1 MAINIDLIADVKGV
15 IKGTRQIGDALDD
28 VADDLKDL
36 GKDGDRLEDDLSGAF
51 KGIGKEGD
59 RLEDKASAVFKSV
72 GDDARKAGKD
82 IGREVKDGTD
92 KAGDGLNEMKDEAA
106 GTAREAAASFGSIE
120 DGADALQEVLANAFV
135 GFGPA
140 GAAAGLA
147 AAAGIGLA
155 ITAMQDAAAT
165 STEAKQ
171 KAVDMVDA
179 IAEAGGNLAD
189 IDLADRI
196 KSWGREVI
204 EDNWMTFWADES
216 STKFQEVAKDA
227 EAFGVKAKDA
237 IRAASGSADDSRQ
250 FLQETA
256 DDWQVL
262 TERMEEGSRVSADG
276 AISFDDGAL
285 AAKRQRDALSDLR
298 GQAEENIRVTEN
310 AVQIYELENEAIGEN
325 TAALEAA
332 KEATEQA
339 NEALRDRADALTE
352 SANAAMGAD
361 EAELNYVATLQQS
374 QKDIEANG
382 KTVDINT
389 EAGRANR
396 ETLLEMAGA
405 SRQLIDAQI
414 AQGGTTAEVTKTTQG
429 ARDAF
434 VQAAQAA
441 GFTKDQAHAL
451 ADQYGLIPKNVDTHV
466 KAHNIPETEAAINNV
481 ARARNVPVH
490 LNPQGQAVENYIAGM
505 NGRPVYVDIVPRNGT
520 GRGIN

>member
-36 GKDGDRLEDDLSGAF
+36 GKDGE
-51 KGIGKEGD
+51 
-59 RLEDKASAVFKSV
+59 RLEDKVSAAFKGM

-140 GAAAGLA
+140 GMAAGLV

-155 ITAMQDAAAT
+155 ISAMQESAETAT
-165 STEAKQ
+165 AAKQ

-179 IAEAGGNLAD
+179 LAEAGGSLAD
-189 IDLADRI
+189 VDVAERI

-227 EAFGVKAKDA
+227 ETFGVRAGDA
-237 IRAASGSADDSRQ
+237 IRAASGSADDSRK
-250 FLQETA
+250 FLEETA
-256 DDWQVL
+256 DDWQEL
-262 TERMEEGSRVSADG
+262 SRRIDEGSSVTM
-276 AISFDDGAL
+276 DGAL
-285 AAKRQRDALSDLR
+285 AFDEGALAAQKQRDALSDLR
-298 GQAEENIRVTEN
+298 GQAEENIRVTED
-310 AVQIYELENEAIGEN
+310 AVEIYELESEAMGDS
-325 TAALEAA
+325 AA
-332 KEATEQA
+332 ATERA
-339 NEALRDRADALTE
+339 NEALKARADALDE

-405 SRQLIDAQI
+405 ARTLIDAQI

-429 ARDAF
+429 ARDSF
-434 VQAAQAA
+434 IQAAQAA
-441 GFTKDQAHAL
+441 GYTKDQAKAL
-451 ADQYGLIPKNVDTHV
+451 ADQYGLVPKNVDTMV
-466 KAHNIPETEAAINNV
+466 KAHNIPETEAAIQHV
-481 ARARNVPVH
+481 ARPRTVPVH
-490 LNPQGQAVENYIAGM
+490 ISPNGQAVENYIAGM